1 MKTFKNYFALLI
13 FVLGCSLSG
22 LAQKKEA
29 PPAGG
34 PPKPFKVPAHE
45 TFSLPNGM
53 QVTLIPYGT
62 TPKVFVAAMVRAGNI
77 DEGPQQVWLAD
88 LTMELLKEGT
98 KTRSAEQVASDFAS
112 MGGALELGAQAD
124 QSFFRTDV
132 LSEFGPKAVELIA
145 DVMQNPLLP
154 ESELARVKNDLERN
168 LTIALSQPGP
178 VARNQFAKLV
188 YPNHP
193 YGRLYPTSEMLSK
206 YTIDD
211 VRKFYGDNF
220 GAARTHVYVAGKFD
234 SAAVKKAITD
244 SFGKWQKGPD
254 PLVAL
259 PKPESK
265 RLLDV
270 VDRPGA
276 AQSTIIMGLPVT
288 DPSNPD
294 YIPLQVMDA
303 LLGGSFG
310 SRITANIREA
320 KGYTY
325 SPFSAV
331 NSHYRDAYWAETAD
345 VTTAVTGP
353 SIKEILYEI
362 KRLSDEPPTDAE
374 LTGIKNYLAG
384 VFVLRNSSRRGV
396 VGQLN
401 YVDLHGLGDD
411 YLSTYVQKIYAVT
424 PQQVQQTAAKYIVPD
439 KMTIVVVGD
448 KSKITD
454 QLAPYESVSKTN

>member
-1 MKTFKNYFALLI
+1 MKTLKNYLALLL
-13 FVLGCSLSG
+13 FVLGCTLSG
-22 LAQKKEA
+22 LAQKQA

-53 QVTLIPYGT
+53 QVTLVPYGT
-62 TPKVFVAAMVRAGNI
+62 TPKVYVSAMVRAGNI
-77 DEGPQQVWLAD
+77 DEGPEQVWLAD
-88 LTMELLKEGT
+88 LTTELLKEGT
-98 KTRSAEQVASDFAS
+98 KTRSAEDVASEFAS
-112 MGGALELGAQAD
+112 MGGALDLGALAD
-124 QSFFRTDV
+124 QTYARTDV
-132 LSEFGPKAVELIA
+132 LSEFGPKAVALIA
-145 DVMQNPLLP
+145 DVLQNPLLP
-154 ESELARVKNDLERN
+154 DSEVARVKNDMERN
-168 LTIALSQPGP
+168 LSIAMSQPGP
-178 VARNQFAKLV
+178 VARNQFAKLL
-188 YPNHP
+188 YPDHP
-193 YGRLYPTSEMLSK
+193 YGRLYPTSEMISK
-206 YTIDD
+206 YTIAD
-211 VRKFYGDNF
+211 VKKFYGDNF
-220 GAARTHVYVAGKFD
+220 GAARTHIYVAGMFD
-234 SAAVKKAITD
+234 AAAVKKAIAD
-244 SFGKWQKGPD
+244 SFGKWEKGPE
-254 PLVAL
+254 PLLLA

-288 DPSNPD
+288 APNDPD

-303 LLGGSFG
+303 ILGGSFG

-325 SPFSAV
+325 SPYSAV

-353 SIKEILYEI
+353 SLKEIFYEI
-362 KRLSDEPPTDAE
+362 KRLSDEAPSDGE
-374 LTGIKNYLAG
+374 LNGIKNYLAG
-384 VFVLRNSSRRGV
+384 VFVLRNSSRQGI

-401 YVDLHGLGDD
+401 FVDLHGLGEN
-411 YLSTYVQKIYAVT
+411 YLDTYVQKVYAVT
-424 PQQVQQTAAKYIVPD
+424 PQQVQEMTAKYIVPD

-454 QLAPYESVSKTN
+454 QLTPYQTVSQ

>member
-1 MKTFKNYFALLI
+1 
-13 FVLGCSLSG
+13 
-22 LAQKKEA
+22 
-29 PPAGG
+29 
-34 PPKPFKVPAHE
+34 
-45 TFSLPNGM
+45 M
-53 QVTLIPYGT
+53 QVTLVPYGT
-62 TPKVFVAAMVRAGNI
+62 TPKVYVSAMVRAGNI

-88 LTMELLKEGT
+88 LTTELLKEGT
-98 KTRSAEQVASDFAS
+98 KTRSAEDVAGEFAS
-112 MGGALELGAQAD
+112 MGGALELGAMAD
-124 QSFFRTDV
+124 QTYARTDV
-132 LSEFGPKAVELIA
+132 LSEFGPKAVALIA
-145 DVMQNPLLP
+145 DVLQNPLLP

-168 LTIALSQPGP
+168 LSIALSQPGP
-178 VARNQFAKLV
+178 IARNQFAKLL
-188 YPNHP
+188 YPDHP
-193 YGRLYPTSEMLSK
+193 YGRLYPTSEMISK
-206 YTIDD
+206 YTIAD

-220 GAARTHVYVAGKFD
+220 GAARTHIYVAGMFD
-234 SAAVKKAITD
+234 PAAVKKAIAD
-244 SFGKWQKGPD
+244 SFGKWEKGPE
-254 PLVAL
+254 PLLLA

-288 DPSNPD
+288 APNDPD

-303 LLGGSFG
+303 ILGGSFG

-325 SPFSAV
+325 SPYSAV
-331 NSHYRDAYWAETAD
+331 SSHYRDAYWAESAD

-353 SIKEILYEI
+353 SLKEIFYEI
-362 KRLSDEPPTDAE
+362 KRLSDEAPGDNE

-384 VFVLRNSSRRGV
+384 VFVLRNSSRQGI

-401 YVDLHGLGDD
+401 FVDLHGLGDD
-411 YLSTYVQKIYAVT
+411 YLDTYVQKVYAVT
-424 PQQVQQTAAKYIVPD
+424 PKQVQEMTAKYIVPG

-454 QLAPYESVSKTN
+454 QLTPYQTVSQ

>member
-1 MKTFKNYFALLI
+1 MKTLKTNLALLI
-13 FVLGCSLSG
+13 FVLGCTLSG
-22 LAQKKEA
+22 LAQKQT

-53 QVTLIPYGT
+53 QVTLVPYGT
-62 TPKVFVAAMVRAGNI
+62 TPKVFVSAMVRAGNI
-77 DEGPQQVWLAD
+77 DEGPEQVWLAD
-88 LTMELLKEGT
+88 LTTELLKEGT
-98 KTRSAEQVASDFAS
+98 KTRSAQDVAGGSAS
-112 MGGALELGAQAD
+112 MGGALELGALAD
-124 QSFFRTDV
+124 QTYARTDV
-132 LSEFGPKAVELIA
+132 LSEFGPQAVALIA
-145 DVMQNPLLP
+145 DVLQNPVLP
-154 ESELARVKNDLERN
+154 ESELARVKTDLERN
-168 LTIALSQPGP
+168 LSIAMSQPGP
-178 VARNQFAKLV
+178 IARNQFAKLL
-188 YPNHP
+188 YPDHP
-193 YGRLYPTSEMLSK
+193 YGRLYPTAEMISK
-206 YTIDD
+206 YTIAD

-220 GAARTHVYVAGKFD
+220 GAARTHIYVAGMFD
-234 SAAVKKAITD
+234 AAAVKKAITE
-244 SFGKWQKGPD
+244 SFGKWEKGPE
-254 PLVAL
+254 PLLLA
-259 PKPESK
+259 PQPESK
-265 RLLDV
+265 RTLEV

-276 AQSTIIMGLPVT
+276 AQSTIVMGLPVT
-288 DPSNPD
+288 APNDPD

-303 LLGGSFG
+303 ILGGSFG

-353 SIKEILYEI
+353 SLKEIFYEI
-362 KRLSDEPPTDAE
+362 KRLSDEPPTADE

-384 VFVLRNSSRRGV
+384 IFVLRNSSRQGL

-401 YVDLHGLGDD
+401 YIDLHGLGDE
-411 YLSTYVQKIYAVT
+411 YLNTYVQQIYAVT
-424 PQQVQQTAAKYIVPD
+424 PQQVQEMTAKYIVPA

-454 QLAPYESVSKTN
+454 QLTPYQTVSQ

>member
-1 MKTFKNYFALLI
+1 MKTFKNYLALLI
-13 FVLGCSLSG
+13 FVLGCMASG
-22 LAQKKEA
+22 VAQKQT

-45 TFSLPNGM
+45 SFSLPNGM
-53 QVTLIPYGT
+53 QVTLVPYGT
-62 TPKVFVAAMVRAGNI
+62 TPKVYVSAMVRAGNI

-88 LTMELLKEGT
+88 LTTELLKEGT
-98 KTRSAEQVASDFAS
+98 KTRSAEDVAGEFAS
-112 MGGALELGAQAD
+112 MGGALELGAMAD
-124 QSFFRTDV
+124 QTYARSDV
-132 LSEFGPKAVELIA
+132 LSEFGPKAVALIA
-145 DVMQNPLLP
+145 DVLQNPLLP

-168 LTIALSQPGP
+168 LSIAMSQPGP
-178 VARNQFAKLV
+178 IARNQFAKLL
-188 YPNHP
+188 YPDHP
-193 YGRLYPTSEMLSK
+193 YGRLYPTSEMISK
-206 YTIDD
+206 YSIAD

-220 GAARTHVYVAGKFD
+220 GAARTHIYVAGMFD
-234 SAAVKKAITD
+234 PAAVKKAIAD
-244 SFGKWQKGPD
+244 SFGKWEKGPE
-254 PLVAL
+254 PLLLA

-288 DPSNPD
+288 APNDPD

-303 LLGGSFG
+303 ILGGSFG

-325 SPFSAV
+325 SPYSSV

-353 SIKEILYEI
+353 SLKEIFYEI
-362 KRLSDEPPTDAE
+362 KRLSDEAPSDSE

-384 VFVLRNSSRRGV
+384 IFVLRNSSRQGI

-401 YVDLHGLGDD
+401 YVDLHALGDD
-411 YLSTYVQKIYAVT
+411 YLSTYVQRVYAVT
-424 PQQVQQTAAKYIVPD
+424 PKQVQEMTAKYIVPG

-454 QLAPYESVSKTN
+454 QLTPYQTVSQ